1 MLSHFESWTDGI
13 GFRRADKLTVVSPYD
28 EEFAMKKGYQQGSN
42 LVKLENPLA
51 DDWLGQPLEKSGDDF
66 NVGFVGSWVERKG
79 VGVLI
84 DVITALSASGSQCTW
99 KIAGVGLEGK
109 RELERIVGHA
119 KIQVYPGLIRGE
131 LKDLYKQMNLFLC
144 LSTYESFGMVCSEAM
159 ALGCILLSTE
169 VGFAHGLK
177 KDREYLSI
185 EGDTADQIAK
195 KIYRIERNK
204 NTYQEIARAGY
215 ERVQKLRW
223 STAIDELIK
232 HYNKPFK

>member
-1 MLSHFESWTDGI
+1 
-13 GFRRADKLTVVSPYD
+13 
-28 EEFAMKKGYQQGSN
+28 
-42 LVKLENPLA
+42 
-51 DDWLGQPLEKSGDDF
+51 
-66 NVGFVGSWVERKG
+66 
-79 VGVLI
+79 LI
-84 DVITALSASGSQCTW
+84 DVITALSASGSRCTW

-119 KIQVYPGLIRGE
+119 RIQVYPDLSRGE

-177 KDREYLSI
+177 KSCEYVSI
-185 EGDTADQIAK
+185 EGDTASQIAE
-195 KIYRIERNK
+195 KIYQIERN
-204 NTYQEIARAGY
+204 NDAYQGIASAGY

-223 STAIDELIK
+223 TYAIDELIEN
-232 HYNKPFK
+232 YNKLIQQ